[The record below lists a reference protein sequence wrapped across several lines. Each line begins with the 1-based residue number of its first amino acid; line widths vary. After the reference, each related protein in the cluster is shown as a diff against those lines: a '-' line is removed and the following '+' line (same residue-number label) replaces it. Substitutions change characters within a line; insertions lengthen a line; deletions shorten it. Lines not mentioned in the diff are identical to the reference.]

1 MSGRT
6 PGTPS
11 RPLRAAPPAF
21 LFFGVFSGR
30 SEILDEARR
39 LIEERFG
46 ALHAAGASAT
56 FPFPETRTYRHTM
69 GGGLQRRF
77 FVLAELFPQNALAPV
92 KRLAITLEEEIRR
105 RFPGGVAR
113 PVNIDPG
120 LINDCRVILASTKDY
135 AHRIYRGDG
144 IWEEVTLIFRHG
156 AYRPLPWTYPD
167 FQNPEY
173 HEFFARFRKELLE
186 RHREL
191 SPDRGGP

>member
-1 MSGRT
+1 M
-6 PGTPS
+6 PS

-21 LFFGVFSGR
+21 LFFGAFSGR

-46 ALHAAGASAT
+46 ALHADGVSAT
-56 FPFPETRTYRHTM
+56 FPFPDTRTYRPTM
-69 GGGLQRRF
+69 GAGLERRF
-77 FVLAELFPQNALAPV
+77 FVLDGLFPQDGLAAV
-92 KRLAITLEEEIRR
+92 KRGAISLEEEIRR
-105 RFPGGVAR
+105 RFPGSVAR

-120 LINDCRVILASTKDY
+120 LINDCRIILASTKDY

-156 AYRPLPWTYPD
+156 AYRSLPWTYPD

-173 HEFFARFRKELLE
+173 HKFFAKFRKELLE
-186 RHREL
+186 RQREI
-191 SPDRGGP
+191 SPERGGP